1 MKEVIEKILHEFS
14 CTYKQINFDS
24 AAAREILAEFIAD
37 KLNDNNEE
45 NL

>member
-1 MKEVIEKILHEFS
+1 MKEVIEKILQEFANN
-14 CTYKQINFDS
+14 YNQINFDS